1 MTDRTRKLVAL
12 AILLALAGSARAESK
27 DDPWAAFRFLA
38 GEWVGEGDGAPGKGS
53 GSFTLTPELGGK
65 VLVRRNRAD
74 YPAAGGRPAV
84 AHEDLMV
91 IEPPA
96 AGRGARATYWDNEG
110 HVIHYMAA
118 PSADGKGLTFLS
130 DVVAGAPRFRLTYT
144 KLEADKV
151 NIKFEFAPPG
161 KPDAF
166 TTYLEGKVRRKEAAG
181 TAKPAAK

>member
-1 MTDRTRKLVAL
+1 MTDRTRKLVVL
-12 AILLALAGSARAESK
+12 AVLLALAGNARAETKEDSWK
-27 DDPWAAFRFLA
+27 DYRFLV

-65 VLVRRNRAD
+65 ILVRRNRAD

-110 HVIHYMAA
+110 HVIHYTAA

-144 KLEADKV
+144 KLEVDKV
-151 NIKFEFAPPG
+151 NIKFEIAPPG
-161 KPDAF
+161 KADEF
-166 TTYLEGKVRRKEAAG
+166 KTYLEGKVRRKDG
-181 TAKPAAK
+181 TGAAK